1 MAEIMTG
8 FFITGTDTGVG
19 KTVVTACLLAL
30 FKKRGLNVGVMK
42 PLETGVDAI
51 CSSPANSDAK
61 FLMESAAIEDD
72 LAEVCPVRLKPAAS
86 PYQAAMIENQ
96 SIDLDK
102 ILSAYQT
109 LSNRHPWMLVEGIGG
124 LLTPI
129 HKDYLVVDL
138 IRDIGLPVILVC
150 RYRLGTLNH
159 SLLALDHLKRINL
172 EVRGIIFNQTG
183 DLNPVETEQPALL
196 KELSGTRLLGGVP
209 FIEGLA
215 TDSFTPELL
224 QVLEQSI
231 DCTGLLND

>member
-1 MAEIMTG
+1 MAG

-30 FKKRGLNVGVMK
+30 LRNRGLDVGVMK
-42 PLETGVDAI
+42 PLETGVDAK

-72 LAEVCPVRLKPAAS
+72 LTEVCPVRLKPVAA
-86 PYQAAMIENQ
+86 PYQAAKIANQ
-96 SIDLDK
+96 AIDIDK

-109 LSNRHPWMLVEGIGG
+109 LANRHPWMLVEGIGG
-124 LLTPI
+124 LLVPI
-129 HKDYLVVDL
+129 HKDYFVVDL
-138 IRDIGLPVILVC
+138 IRDIGLPVVLVC
-150 RYRLGTLNH
+150 RYQLGTLNH
-159 SLLALDHLKRINL
+159 SLLALDHLKQKNL

-183 DLNPVETEQPALL
+183 DLDAVETEQPALL

-231 DCTGLLND
+231 DCTGLLAGQ

>member
-1 MAEIMTG
+1 MTG